1 MECDPTRMCELLVG
15 LPDVNVLAVDDT
27 LERLTVVIEVRGPRP
42 LCLGCGVVAR
52 VKDRDKVLLV
62 DLPVFGRPSR
72 LLWRK
77 YRWKCITT
85 TCPMLTWTTDVPSI
99 AASRLALTDRAG
111 RWVTRQVGQHGRS
124 VSDVA
129 NELDCDWHTVN
140 NAVQAYGAPLVDDPA
155 RIGAA
160 NALGLDETLFVREGE
175 RHHKHWATSI
185 VDVRRGVLLDMIEGR
200 TAAPSIAWLAGRP
213 QAWRDGIDWATLDLS
228 GPYRLVFDTMLPAAR
243 QVADPFH
250 VIKVVNTALDE
261 CRRRVQNDTLGHRGR
276 KDDPLYRCRRLLTR
290 ADERLDDHG
299 RTKLVG
305 LLEAGDPHGE
315 VRMAWHAKEVVRE
328 IYAHTDPVLAA
339 AFVERLGLDL
349 QHESCPIEI
358 NRVGRTLLRW
368 KAQIVAWHT
377 AHVTNAPTEAMNNLI
392 KRIKRVGFGFRK
404 FAHYRVRA
412 LLYAGKPNW
421 NLLATITPR

>member
-276 KDDPLYRCRRLLTR
+276 KDDPSTGA
-290 ADERLDDHG
+290 AD
-299 RTKLVG
+299 
-305 LLEAGDPHGE
+305 
-315 VRMAWHAKEVVRE
+315 
-328 IYAHTDPVLAA
+328 
-339 AFVERLGLDL
+339 
-349 QHESCPIEI
+349 C
-358 NRVGRTLLRW
+358 
-368 KAQIVAWHT
+368 
-377 AHVTNAPTEAMNNLI
+377 
-392 KRIKRVGFGFRK
+392 
-404 FAHYRVRA
+404 
-412 LLYAGKPNW
+412 
-421 NLLATITPR
+421 

>member
-1 MECDPTRMCELLVG
+1 MCELLVG

-175 RHHKHWATSI
+175 RNHKQGVRDVAAAATMTTVPRASI
-185 VDVRRGVLLDMIEGR
+185 VRLKCPRELQRGCRHIVRVRRGLALTLTARRRGCDRQQPR
-200 TAAPSIAWLAGRP
+200 TRRPPMQHRHRTNAKPSSLFRVPQNCPSCSIALIYGAC
-213 QAWRDGIDWATLDLS
+213 
-228 GPYRLVFDTMLPAAR
+228 VPAAF
-243 QVADPFH
+243 P
-250 VIKVVNTALDE
+250 
-261 CRRRVQNDTLGHRGR
+261 
-276 KDDPLYRCRRLLTR
+276 
-290 ADERLDDHG
+290 
-299 RTKLVG
+299 
-305 LLEAGDPHGE
+305 
-315 VRMAWHAKEVVRE
+315 
-328 IYAHTDPVLAA
+328 
-339 AFVERLGLDL
+339 
-349 QHESCPIEI
+349 
-358 NRVGRTLLRW
+358 
-368 KAQIVAWHT
+368 
-377 AHVTNAPTEAMNNLI
+377 PT
-392 KRIKRVGFGFRK
+392 
-404 FAHYRVRA
+404 
-412 LLYAGKPNW
+412 
-421 NLLATITPR
+421 TPR